1 MTDMT
6 SFIDNFCDQWAATL
20 AAKLCFASN
29 KDPTSLDNSIS
40 SAVRSAKSQQV
51 ANALNSG
58 LQLSRTNT
66 SEQVTMMS
74 NSIENIFNQFQT
86 DPLFPKLF
94 ANIFNYADQILSSI
108 IDTSSR
114 TKSALHTDQIIQ
126 EEKLSP
132 LDQLNCET
140 FVYLSSLLVSAT
152 EVSASENKENVDND
166 HGQIGQIDTGL
177 INVIFKYV
185 DHSLPNTVRASAGKI
200 LCALSASPKHCKAI
214 SEYFWNA
221 FKACKKDDDFRNFA
235 SLIDG
240 VQDLQL
246 SLETPELA
254 EAAIGFIT
262 LFATNVKKI
271 ERGVLRMKFLSAMD
285 SIITRLCSNQQKAME
300 NAEFGKLINDIWNT
314 VVKWSSKSKHTVFCL
329 RFLQRVATVMW
340 PQFFIQDHGKQLF
353 DLLFKCVNST
363 KGDVETLHIIRDAI
377 TGLSNQYYENQ
388 FADFKTIIENGL
400 TPTLFKVSPQY
411 HLPKYKNPDQTE
423 AVVQIYVEIGKKKFL
438 PVVDLCR
445 AIFKEPDPVE
455 SKAGRIIFVRVL
467 GELSKWIPDT
477 LVEFNDELYQ
487 YIQSMLLGAT
497 SNPEETKYAI
507 LTFPLLYSPDD
518 TVLAQMSQVIFDTS
532 LNDREGTESNA
543 YKSVISYIEKLITLK
558 RNPLTVINY
567 CKTLTNL
574 IVTFP
579 KEEIMKKLN
588 YLYGI
593 VKSFNF
599 ALSKESNLDEV
610 KTGNFALG
618 VQDWVE
624 FRTKFDEAMLCLL
637 VYQDNDI
644 IKKAREI
651 EALFLQDAYLKLDDI
666 CLPKP
671 KYNVCNLL
679 QDINEKSGD
688 IVRSLPK
695 LTQSNSKIFENI
707 FDSLILTWRDNYSRF
722 EKQYRGRY
730 IELMGAL
737 ARPESHQLKM
747 FLEEIF
753 ILYKKFVTY
762 PPLSVSI
769 ELTMPELW
777 VTILNELATWMASSG
792 LTIPNFWSQYT
803 NIYSAIANHPEF
815 KTQLEKNPK
824 LVEHMERYISAT
836 WRQNSLTNNDDPNSA
851 AANAAPIGDQQYFI
865 TCQKALNIIILY
877 VSQSPTHF
885 SRILEPKKEAYQQF
899 LEGLNQMLMFES
911 KDKFP
916 PSYLETYLK
925 TLETVFTYSKF
936 TDPEIIDNFMA
947 WLEIVSSQGM
957 QNEQNQK
964 LIVQVLEIALSQNP
978 VFITNYFKNSI
989 TSFGIYAS
997 QVILAISNVYSKEAA
1012 NFDEKYPNGNAVVLA
1027 TVLLHLKNTNAL
1039 PRQAALK
1046 LMCILIT
1053 KSKIFEKKVPTYLMM
1068 CLTSHS
1074 TAGYVTQSSHF
1085 VDYASQNVSS
1095 KLAMKVFQIF
1105 TSNFK
1110 KMLDFQEQLLLVL
1123 ASFLKLFV
1131 IECPIKEAIPLLLKL
1146 TAQSDFTDAEISQS
1160 ISTFWLK
1167 YFSFIKKE
1175 EVQEAAK
1182 IIVDFAASQKSLK
1195 SLETFAAINV
1205 LVFAFEMS
1213 EGEVINY
1220 LYEYLNIYDKKAPKH
1235 YDEFIQFVS
1244 KPSVD
1249 FTKVTPQ
1256 AIIASNA
1263 MSQILLSIKS
1273 QEVFKEIVKPKL
1285 APLMFFASIN
1295 YDNDEFAITPFHP
1308 LLDAIL
1314 TTALFRF
1321 AKKPSVFS
1329 SNLASLQAAN
1339 LVMRASS
1346 LDQQYEIYVGTSSSK
1361 HIIPYDQTAIQTFT
1375 SLLCQSSSKFKSKF
1389 FEIVLANAFMITDN
1403 PRTVEP
1409 FLMLMALIDQLDT
1422 RDVFSLMLYS
1432 LCAFQSNRTDIVDSI
1447 IDIVKQRML
1456 SEDLDSKTFAK
1467 EATSIIAC
1475 FILFLSLKC
1484 RRTLSIHIIKIIA
1497 DIAHRA
1503 LQIEEKGAIAK
1514 ELSGFLNKFGGE
1526 EYAASLF
1533 VRFIDESVSFGDPSV
1548 DDIIRCLSEIA
1559 QLIISDNSQV
1569 GDFNWCFILAF
1580 LMDGYRHFLAA
1591 MADRPIPKQIVSKEI
1606 FDFENK
1612 ELQISDF
1619 AEFLNNNLVGL
1630 SYKQF
1635 VVEFFAHG
1643 LTSFKMNDLYRDNVA
1658 IMIIRYYL
1666 EFSKVNLN
1674 PNLYDNLVKISLLLA
1689 ISCDENGKQ
1698 EAAHLIKWLVNHSD
1712 HSINSQYLSYT
1723 EIKPKFVEGTLKP
1736 IGYFTPYKKTLVAP
1750 ESLPSV
1756 KIFRSAQE
1764 TQDVTNFLMEHLHS
1778 KLRKC

>member
-1 MTDMT
+1 MTDLS
-6 SFIDNFCDQWAATL
+6 SFVDNFCDQWASTL

-29 KDPTSLDNSIS
+29 KDPTSLDNAIS
-40 SAVRSAKSQQV
+40 SAVRSAKTQQV

-66 SEQVTMMS
+66 SEQVAMMS
-74 NSIENIFNQFQT
+74 NSVENIFYQFRT
-86 DPLFPKLF
+86 DPLFAKLF
-94 ANIFNYADQILSSI
+94 SNIFNYADQILSSI
-108 IDTSSR
+108 IDASSR
-114 TKSALHTDQIIQ
+114 TKTALHTDQIIQ

-140 FVYLSSLLVSAT
+140 FVYLSSLLDSAAKGVS
-152 EVSASENKENVDND
+152 EEN
-166 HGQIGQIDTGL
+166 GQNNQTQIAQIDIGL

-214 SEYFWNA
+214 SDYFWNA

-246 SLETPELA
+246 SLDTPELS

-262 LFATNVKKI
+262 SFATNVKKI

-285 SIITRLCSNQQKAME
+285 SIITKLCSDQKKALE
-300 NAEFGKLINDIWNT
+300 NAEFGKLVNDIWNT
-314 VVKWSSKSKHTVFCL
+314 VVKWSSKSKHTIFCL
-329 RFLQRVATVMW
+329 RFLQRVATVMY

-363 KGDVETLHIIRDAI
+363 KGDVEVLRIIKDAI
-377 TGLSNQYYENQ
+377 TGLSNQYYEKQ

-411 HLPKYKNPDQTE
+411 HLPKYKTPEQTE
-423 AVVQIYVEIGKKKFL
+423 EVVGIYVEIGKKKFL

-455 SKAGRIIFVRVL
+455 SKAGRVIFIRVL
-467 GELSKWIPDT
+467 GELSRYIPNT

-487 YIQSMLLGAT
+487 YIQSMLLGT
-497 SNPEETKYAI
+497 TTNPEETKYAI

-518 TVLAQMSQVIFDTS
+518 TVLAQMSQVIFDAS
-532 LNDREGTESNA
+532 LTAPEGIESNA
-543 YKSVISYIEKLITLK
+543 YKSVIAYIEKLITLK

-567 CKTLTNL
+567 CNTLTNL

-579 KEEIMKKLN
+579 KEEILKKLDF
-588 YLYGI
+588 LYGI

-599 ALSKESNLDEV
+599 ALSKESNLEEV

-624 FRTKFDEAMLCLL
+624 FRTKFDEAILCLL
-637 VYQDNDI
+637 VYQDNDV

-651 EALFLQDAYLKLDDI
+651 EAFFLQDAFLKLDDL
-666 CLPKP
+666 CLPQP

-679 QDINEKSGD
+679 QDLDEKSGD

-695 LTQSNSKIFENI
+695 LTKGNSKIFENI

-722 EKQYRGRY
+722 EKKYRGRY

-737 ARPESHQLKM
+737 ARPGSHQLKM
-747 FLEEIF
+747 FLEELF
-753 ILYKKFVTY
+753 ILYKKFINY
-762 PPLSVSI
+762 PPLSFSI
-769 ELTMPELW
+769 ELMMPELW
-777 VTILNELATWMASSG
+777 VTVLNELATWMASSG
-792 LTIPNFWSQYT
+792 LTIPNFWTQYT
-803 NIYSAIANHPEF
+803 CIYSAIANHPAF
-815 KTQLEKNPK
+815 KEQLEKNPK
-824 LVEHMERYISAT
+824 LVEHMERYIAAA
-836 WRQNSLTNNDDPNSA
+836 WRQNSPPSSDDQKSPANSY
-851 AANAAPIGDQQYFI
+851 QQYFI
-865 TCQKALNIIILY
+865 TCQKSMNIIILY
-877 VSQSPTHF
+877 VTQSPQHF

-899 LEGLNQMLMFES
+899 LDGLNQMIMFEN

-916 PSYLETYLK
+916 SSYLETYLK

-947 WLEIVSSQGM
+947 WMEIVSSQGM
-957 QNEQNQK
+957 QNEQIQK
-964 LIVQVLEIALSQNP
+964 LIVHVLEIALLQNP
-978 VFITNYFKNSI
+978 VFISNYFKNSI
-989 TSFGIYAS
+989 TSFGLYSS
-997 QVILAISNVYSKEAA
+997 QVVLSMANVYTKEVDG
-1012 NFDEKYPNGNAVVLA
+1012 FDEKYPNGNSIILA
-1027 TVLLHLKNTNAL
+1027 TVLLHLRNPNAL
-1039 PRQAALK
+1039 PRQAAHK

-1053 KSKIFEKKVPTYLMM
+1053 KSNIFKKKVPTYLMM

-1085 VDYASQNVSS
+1085 IDFASQNVSS
-1095 KLAMKVFQIF
+1095 KLAATVFQIF

-1110 KMLDFQEQLLLVL
+1110 KMLDFQQQLLLIL

-1131 IECPIKEAIPLLLKL
+1131 VECPIQDALPLLLQL
-1146 TAQSDFTDAEISQS
+1146 TAQSDFTDAQISES

-1167 YFSFIKKE
+1167 YFTFIKKE
-1175 EVQEAAK
+1175 EIQESAK
-1182 IIVDFAASQKSLK
+1182 IIVDYACSQKSLK

-1205 LVFAFEMS
+1205 LVFAFEMG
-1213 EGEVINY
+1213 EGDIINY
-1220 LYEYLNIYDKKAPKH
+1220 LYEYINIYDKQAPKH

-1256 AIIASNA
+1256 AIVASNA
-1263 MSQILLSIKS
+1263 MSQILFSIKS
-1273 QEVFKEIVKPKL
+1273 KDVFEQYVVPKL
-1285 APLMFFASIN
+1285 SSLMFFASIN
-1295 YDNDEFAITPFHP
+1295 YDQDEFAITPFHP

-1314 TTALFRF
+1314 TIALFRF
-1321 AKKPSVFS
+1321 ANKPSIFS
-1329 SNLASLQAAN
+1329 SNLESLQAAN

-1346 LDQQYEIYVGTSSSK
+1346 LNQQYDIFVGTSSSK
-1361 HIIPYDQTAIQTFT
+1361 HILAYDQTAIQTFST
-1375 SLLCQSSSKFKSKF
+1375 LLCQRNDKFKSRF

-1409 FLMLMALIDQLDT
+1409 FLMLMALIDQLDSK
-1422 RDVFSLMLYS
+1422 DVISLMLYS
-1432 LCAFQSNRTDIVDSI
+1432 LCAFKNNRTEIVDSI
-1447 IDIVKQRML
+1447 IDIIKQRML
-1456 SEDLDSKTFAK
+1456 SENLDAATFAH
-1467 EATSIIAC
+1467 EAASIIAC

-1484 RRTLSIHIIKIIA
+1484 RRSLSIHIIKIIA

-1503 LQIEEKGAIAK
+1503 SQIEQKNQIAK
-1514 ELSGFLNKFGGE
+1514 ELSNFLNQFGGE

-1533 VRFIDESVSFGDPSV
+1533 IRFIDETTTFGDSSV
-1548 DDIIRCLSEIA
+1548 DDIIRCLFEIG
-1559 QLIISDNSQV
+1559 QLIISENKENKV
-1569 GDFNWCFILAF
+1569 FNWCSLLSF
-1580 LMDGYRHFLAA
+1580 LMDGYRHFLAV
-1591 MADRPIPKQIVSKEI
+1591 MAERPPPKQIVPKEYI
-1606 FDFENK
+1606 DLEDK
-1612 ELQISDF
+1612 ETEISDF
-1619 AEFLNNNLVGL
+1619 AQFLNENLVGNN
-1630 SYKQF
+1630 YKQF
-1635 VVEFFAHG
+1635 VVEFYSHG
-1643 LTSFKMNDLYRDNVA
+1643 LASFKMTDLYKDNVA
-1658 IMIIRYYL
+1658 IMIIRNFL
-1666 EFSKVNLN
+1666 EFSKVNLS
-1674 PNLYDNLVKISLLLA
+1674 PNLFDNLIKASLLLS
-1689 ISCDENGKQ
+1689 ITCDESGKQ
-1698 EAAHLIKWLVNHSD
+1698 EAAHLVRWLVNHCD
-1712 HSINSQYLSYT
+1712 HGVNPQYLSYA

-1736 IGYFTPYKKTLVAP
+1736 IGYFTPYKKMLVQP
-1750 ESLPSV
+1750 ESLPDI
-1756 KIFRSAQE
+1756 KLFRSAQA
-1764 TQDVTNFLMEHLHS
+1764 TQDVTNFLMEHLRG
-1778 KLRKC
+1778 KLSNC